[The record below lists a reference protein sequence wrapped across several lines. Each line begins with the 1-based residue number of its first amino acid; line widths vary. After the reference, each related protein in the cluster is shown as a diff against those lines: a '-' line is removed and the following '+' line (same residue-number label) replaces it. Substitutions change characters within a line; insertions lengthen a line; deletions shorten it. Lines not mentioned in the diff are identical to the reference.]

1 MKLHSILSL
10 SIVLAVLLSCSNVKN
25 KFNTELADKM
35 KLEVNFINNQ
45 MPQTDNSSSKYISFM
60 ILPESGSFEE
70 NWKATS
76 LTASSDDLQVEI
88 LKFDKNE
95 FEAKGDKVYR
105 NNARMGL
112 SELGS
117 TIDITIVLVSDSGE
131 QIKLSKSG
139 IQEEIVQ

>member
-1 MKLHSILSL
+1 MKLNSIFSL
-10 SIVLAVLLSCSNVKN
+10 SIVFALLLSCSNVKN
-25 KFNTELADKM
+25 KFNTELANKM

-45 MPQTDNSSSKYISFM
+45 MPQTDSSSSKYISFM
-60 ILPESGSFEE
+60 ILPQSGSFED
-70 NWKATS
+70 NWKTTS
-76 LTASSDDLQVEI
+76 LTASSGDLQVEV

-95 FEAKGDKVYR
+95 FEAKGEKVYR

-117 TIDITIVLVSDSGE
+117 TIDVTIVLVSETGE
-131 QIKLSKSG
+131 RIKLSKSG